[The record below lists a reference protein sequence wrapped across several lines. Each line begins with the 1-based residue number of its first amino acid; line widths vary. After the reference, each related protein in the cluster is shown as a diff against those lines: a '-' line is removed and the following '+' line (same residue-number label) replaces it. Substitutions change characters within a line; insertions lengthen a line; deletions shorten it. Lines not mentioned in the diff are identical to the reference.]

1 MVSPVWLWQAD
12 QGAIEELQKLSI
24 GSLRKLGLRMKKS
37 RFQLH
42 LLIYN
47 ALRTLV
53 TFWNCSIILICKFLV
68 LAYTDSLLILIFH
81 STLIDASGSRNQ
93 SHSTTILSKM
103 WTYLSKRHIFSCLN
117 IVADQHLYLWVQFS
131 QSKSVFSFLV
141 FCFNVYIFTWLV
153 GKWYVYYFKFCFILH
168 NVPAVDSILA
178 VSWSF
183 ECILGSRIFN
193 VQSELAKTSKD
204 HAGYAQSSNEGHCYT
219 TNLIIT
225 FK

>member
-42 LLIYN
+42 LLIYKWMI

-68 LAYTDSLLILIFH
+68 PAYTDSLLILIFH

-103 WTYLSKRHIFSCLN
+103 WTYLSKTHF
-117 IVADQHLYLWVQFS
+117 
-131 QSKSVFSFLV
+131 FLV
-141 FCFNVYIFTWLV
+141 WIMLLISTCTCECNFPSLNPYFHSLYSASMSIFL
-153 GKWYVYYFKFCFILH
+153 L
-168 NVPAVDSILA
+168 D
-178 VSWSF
+178 
-183 ECILGSRIFN
+183 
-193 VQSELAKTSKD
+193 
-204 HAGYAQSSNEGHCYT
+204 
-219 TNLIIT
+219 
-225 FK
+225 